1 MEILRTPDEC
11 FDNLEDYPFEPN
23 YIDIDHF
30 GHNLRMHYL
39 DENSESEEVVL
50 LMHGEPTWSYL
61 YRKIIPTLVAAGKR
75 VIACLLYTSPS
86 PRDRTRSRMPSSA

>member
-23 YIDIDHF
+23 YIDIEHDDQT
-30 GHNLRMHYL
+30 LRMHYL
-39 DENSESEEVVL
+39 DENSESKEVVL

-61 YRKIIPTLVAAGKR
+61 YRN
-75 VIACLLYTSPS
+75 CLLYTSPS
-86 PRDRTRSRMPSSA
+86 PRD